1 MPQNWALQK
10 FRGGVEL
17 RKITNLTH
25 FLGDI
30 DTMKHIQGIALGV
43 GLATTLGFAQSAS
56 AVTLTDSVSPFPVVE
71 VDASTDSVDL
81 TLSGDTSLTIAD
93 IDLFLD
99 LTGSGETIDSDGTPN
114 DVDPPSSAFFDEL
127 SISLTS
133 PSGTTVD
140 LIPTGTYTGGDSLRF
155 NITLDD
161 SASDTVGS
169 TNGGIPEDG
178 TFAPVNSFAPFFGEP
193 AVGTYTVTIG
203 DTVSSDPKSLN
214 AATLTVE
221 AVPFHTEE
229 LPALVALGGLVFW
242 RMRRQGKKAA

>member
-1 MPQNWALQK
+1 
-10 FRGGVEL
+10 
-17 RKITNLTH
+17 
-25 FLGDI
+25 
-30 DTMKHIQGIALGV
+30 MKYIQGIALGV
-43 GLATTLGFAQSAS
+43 GLATALGFAQSAS
-56 AVTLTDSVSPFPVVE
+56 AITLTNSVTPSPVV
-71 VDASTDSVDL
+71 VADGSTDSVDL
-81 TLSGDTSLTIAD
+81 TLSGNPSLTIAD

-99 LTGSGETIDSDGTPN
+99 LTGSGAGIDIDGNPTGGG
-114 DVDPPSSAFFDEL
+114 DAFFDEL

-133 PSGTTVD
+133 PSGTTID
-140 LIPTGTYTGGDSLRF
+140 LIPTDTYTDGDSLRF

-178 TFAPVNSFAPFFGEP
+178 TFAPFLGEP

-203 DTVSSDPKSLN
+203 DDVGADPKSLN